1 MAKTKAPVAPTH
13 RIRSK
18 SMPAPARGR
27 SPSAKSL
34 KKAAKKL
41 EASKD
46 EFTTPPPKRTGSPGV
61 SSNCSSGSAKRKVS
75 FEPALEVHVNPAKKA
90 EEKDMKVDE
99 AEKILKGLKD
109 HASKYGDCGCR
120 P

>member
-1 MAKTKAPVAPTH
+1 M
-13 RIRSK
+13 
-18 SMPAPARGR
+18 
-27 SPSAKSL
+27 
-34 KKAAKKL
+34 
-41 EASKD
+41 
-46 EFTTPPPKRTGSPGV
+46 
-61 SSNCSSGSAKRKVS
+61 
-75 FEPALEVHVNPAKKA
+75 NPAKKA